1 VEFLF
6 FYIMRPVYRTAAAN
20 ELFIRNCLNE
30 KLDNLAHA
38 LIPSQSTVL
47 LCQETY
53 LHWLIQTVFL
63 FKWNQE
69 AGIIF
74 RFGELC

>member
-1 VEFLF
+1 VSSREWYLVVNKHKRNSGILV

-47 LCQETY
+47 LCQRRICT
-53 LHWLIQTVFL
+53 
-63 FKWNQE
+63 
-69 AGIIF
+69 G
-74 RFGELC
+74 